1 MLSWIERF
9 LSGRTHYVS
18 INIVSSELLN
28 VLSGVPQGTVLG
40 PILFLIYVNDMP
52 QAVDKEIII
61 KLFADDSK
69 VYKVIESIKDCLCL
83 QRALINLLVW
93 STLWQLKLNIDKCL
107 VLHLCRAN
115 PMFVYTI
122 NVTKLLAP
130 DYVVD
135 LGITLSRNLTFHEH
149 VNRILADCYRKLFI
163 IKKCFLVINED
174 ILRKLYV
181 SYLRPSLEYGSV
193 IWAPHSDSEIKLLDS
208 FQHRVLT
215 LHGHNIVLESLET
228 RRMRMDLTWYYKIL
242 HNLTCLNQAN
252 FFIPNIRQGLRSY
265 ELSIVVPRTTTSA
278 FKCTFAQR
286 RIAQWNALPSHV
298 AGARTLSHFK
308 ELISSYVI

>member
-1 MLSWIERF
+1 M
-9 LSGRTHYVS
+9 
-18 INIVSSELLN
+18 
-28 VLSGVPQGTVLG
+28 
-40 PILFLIYVNDMP
+40 
-52 QAVDKEIII
+52 
-61 KLFADDSK
+61 
-69 VYKVIESIKDCLCL
+69 
-83 QRALINLLVW
+83 LINC
-93 STLWQLKLNIDKCL
+93 S
-107 VLHLCRAN
+107 
-115 PMFVYTI
+115 
-122 NVTKLLAP
+122 
-130 DYVVD
+130 
-135 LGITLSRNLTFHEH
+135 
-149 VNRILADCYRKLFI
+149 RKLFI

-193 IWAPHSDSEIKLLDS
+193 IWAPHSDSEIKLLDA

-252 FFIPNIRQGLRSY
+252 FFVPNIWQGLRSH

-278 FKCTFAQR
+278 FKFAFAQR

>member
-1 MLSWIERF
+1 MPSAASRQSQPDVCIHHQCHE
-9 LSGRTHYVS
+9 TA
-18 INIVSSELLN
+18 
-28 VLSGVPQGTVLG
+28 G
-40 PILFLIYVNDMP
+40 PR
-52 QAVDKEIII
+52 
-61 KLFADDSK
+61 
-69 VYKVIESIKDCLCL
+69 LCC
-83 QRALINLLVW
+83 I
-93 STLWQLKLNIDKCL
+93 
-107 VLHLCRAN
+107 
-115 PMFVYTI
+115 
-122 NVTKLLAP
+122 
-130 DYVVD
+130 D

-193 IWAPHSDSEIKLLDS
+193 IWAPHSDSEIKLLDA

-252 FFIPNIRQGLRSY
+252 FFIPNIRQGLRSH

-278 FKCTFAQR
+278 FKFAFAQR

-308 ELISSYVI
+308 ELISSYVIQFTINFTVIFCYMDIDMYLFFGLHSMGYF